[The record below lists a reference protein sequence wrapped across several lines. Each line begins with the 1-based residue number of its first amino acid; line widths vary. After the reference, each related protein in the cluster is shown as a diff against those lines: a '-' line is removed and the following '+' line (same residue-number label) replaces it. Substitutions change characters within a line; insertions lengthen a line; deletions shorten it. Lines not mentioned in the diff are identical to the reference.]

1 MNVLSHESSQLI
13 ARTLGEA
20 IVRMWSRLPQDVQH
34 DLFEETMNSLD
45 GTMRSKLAIFCTESI
60 HEQAAHLQPDRWSS
74 RIASAARPT
83 VRREAW
89 RPCRAETLAHHEQPT
104 RAGDKPGAV

>member
-45 GTMRSKLAIFCTESI
+45 GSMRSKLAIFL
-60 HEQAAHLQPDRWSS
+60 HGKHS
-74 RIASAARPT
+74 RTSGSSAARSMVEPDS
-83 VRREAW
+83 
-89 RPCRAETLAHHEQPT
+89 L
-104 RAGDKPGAV
+104 GG